1 MPFGVAMRQA
11 IFLTSLTLL
20 VQLLPVTGFAAS
32 ADSRACN
39 QQGREIALRISEE
52 VRGSLDT
59 AERNKIAAIAE
70 EVCLDF
76 ATPAVQSNRP
86 VIGRPAPAQQAN
98 VAAAVAAAPET
109 KVESE
114 SDEANDADEEGLLG
128 NIRII
133 PAEERVRRPGL
144 KRK

>member
-1 MPFGVAMRQA
+1 MQGLMQDWPLRVSS
-11 IFLTSLTLL
+11 IIDH
-20 VQLLPVTGFAAS
+20 AAKYH
-32 ADSRACN
+32 A
-39 QQGREIALRISEE
+39 
-52 VRGSLDT
+52 
-59 AERNKIAAIAE
+59 
-70 EVCLDF
+70 
-76 ATPAVQSNRP
+76 NRP

-98 VAAAVAAAPET
+98 VSAAVVAAPET